1 MLHSTVLNKKRRTP
15 NAGFIE
21 NFPVKCDRIVELP
34 LGFVPSAFDVIC
46 GKGKTAY
53 EHVGNCR
60 FRVTINLNLPA
71 YREATSKLDKSLIVM
86 SVVDM
91 FRSLSPNG
99 GFIKQDHKT
108 GRWYQIT
115 DHMCREK
122 VGQTLREALIQQDPD
137 KRAKKRVKRA
147 IRRMKRTEHRQ
158 SSSSP
163 KIQRGDSINF
173 GQEQLV
179 GNSPQ
184 IDLPKNCP
192 YPFPSIS
199 TPTVMGNTL
208 NQASLEPC
216 RRESIVSLDD
226 DVDSL
231 SLDDSESISSSN
243 LSLDDD
249 CSSEDVDDFDL
260 LCFQMPPFP
269 ISSS

>member
-1 MLHSTVLNKKRRTP
+1 MVDSIVINKKRRIS
-15 NAGFIE
+15 NARSVDD
-21 NFPVKCDRIVELP
+21 FPVKCDRIIELP

-53 EHVGNCR
+53 EHVGNRR
-60 FRVTINLNLPA
+60 FRVTIEINLPA
-71 YREATSKLDKSLIVM
+71 YREATSKLEKSMIVM

-91 FRSLSPNG
+91 VRSISPNG

-147 IRRMKRTEHRQ
+147 IRRKKRTQSRE

-163 KIQRGDSINF
+163 KVPLGVSIDF
-173 GQEQLV
+173 AQDQLV
-179 GNSPQ
+179 GSSTPNDS
-184 IDLPKNCP
+184 PKNCSFG
-192 YPFPSIS
+192 FPSI
-199 TPTVMGNTL
+199 NTQIVKSYAL
-208 NQASLEPC
+208 NEAPLEPF

-226 DVDSL
+226 DDSL
-231 SLDDSESISSSN
+231 SLDDDDSISSSN

-249 CSSEDVDDFDL
+249 CSSEEVDDFDL